1 MKDIIINNIKVD
13 VLEIDTENKMVNIEY
28 MENSNGKIK
37 LIQEWVTIEK

>member
-13 VLEIDTENKMVNIEY
+13 VLEIDAENKMANIEY

-37 LIQEWVTIEK
+37 LIQEWVTIEI